1 MSLVAN
7 GAQMQNNGRFFITLK
22 PRDQRDVSADE
33 VIRRLRPQLAKVK
46 GAALFLQVAQDINV
60 GGRGR
65 PANMR
70 QTIAEDQS
78 EVPDATICNYQRASR
93 R

>member
-33 VIRRLRPQLAKVK
+33 VIRRLRPQLAKVE

-70 QTIAEDQS
+70 QTIAEHQS